1 MVITV
6 EPGVYFI
13 DALLLPAMADPKL
26 IPFLNVE
33 KIQKFMS
40 FGGVR
45 IEDDVIVTEN
55 GIENITKC
63 PRTVE
68 DIEHVMQTKDS
79 SKFDQYWNHLLANT
93 NK

>member
-13 DALLLPAMADPKL
+13 DALLLPAMKDEKVNKY
-26 IPFLNVE
+26 LNVE
-33 KIQKFMS
+33 KIAKFMN

-45 IEDDVIVTEN
+45 IEDDVVVTADGMEN
-55 GIENITKC
+55 LTLC

-68 DIEHVMQTKDS
+68 DIERVMQTKDAK
-79 SKFDQYWNHLLANT
+79 KFEE
-93 NK
+93 KIFS